1 MYSSALP
8 DLGEDISEIAIT
20 MVFPLRKRKHWVG
33 GVTKGTE
40 EAKLFSHQL
49 KLHFYSKEVEIHLGE
64 VCDRGT
70 RAPSPCSAGPK
81 ANLHE
86 PERVW
91 LPASLGTADAD
102 RQPRTVEQTEWIK
115 VRPES
120 AAKHPSLHDSPRH
133 QRYRLAGSLCRAV
146 TRQKLLRHVSCQQAK
161 ILILNF
167 SMKPI
172 AILFWLW
179 AARVLGQGYG
189 NEMSKQPVYEL
200 RLLSCFHAS
209 PPAGWHFSDRNS
221 P

>member
-1 MYSSALP
+1 MKTTQNYAQLSSQFHVNNFPTPKITRKPPFPLLTLMYSSALP

-102 RQPRTVEQTEWIK
+102 RQPRTVEQTE
-115 VRPES
+115 
-120 AAKHPSLHDSPRH
+120 
-133 QRYRLAGSLCRAV
+133 
-146 TRQKLLRHVSCQQAK
+146 
-161 ILILNF
+161 
-167 SMKPI
+167 
-172 AILFWLW
+172 
-179 AARVLGQGYG
+179 
-189 NEMSKQPVYEL
+189 
-200 RLLSCFHAS
+200 
-209 PPAGWHFSDRNS
+209 
-221 P
+221 